1 MKINIILST
10 LAAVAF
16 TAMSFTKQDAGIQFA
31 EQTTWTKTLKKAK
44 AENKIIFMDA
54 YTTWCGPCKML
65 EKRVFTNPKVGDLM
79 NKNFVNVRMDM
90 ESGEGPAL
98 ANIYM
103 VNAYPTM
110 FFIDPA
116 TGKEI
121 TRIVGYKEAGE
132 IIKAAEKVLAKKKS

>member
-1 MKINIILST
+1 MKSNVIVAL
-10 LAAVAF
+10 AVATIF
-16 TAMSFTKQDAGIQFA
+16 FATSFKQEGGIQFA
-31 EQTTWTKTLKKAK
+31 AESTWSKTLKKAK

-65 EKRVFTNPKVGDLM
+65 EKRVFTNPKVGDVM
-79 NKNFVNVRMDM
+79 NKNFVNVRVDM

-121 TRIVGYKEAGE
+121 TRIVGYKEANE
-132 IIKAAEKVLAKKKS
+132 IIKMAEKVLAKRKS